1 MFSLLVWL
9 GINGP
14 DMQFLL
20 QYQFY
25 LIALILK
32 LDLIIYLGLLSL
44 LLKSWS
50 SYKVSLTEDTVMWI
64 C

>member
-1 MFSLLVWL
+1 
-9 GINGP
+9 
-14 DMQFLL
+14 MQFLL
-20 QYQFY
+20 QYQIY